1 MLIDLKNG
9 GDLLDSDYTAEI
21 VKAFD
26 FSVIE
31 QCVSQGT
38 CGCGTVQR

>member
-9 GDLLDSDYTAEI
+9 GDLLDSDYTDEI

-31 QCVSQGT
+31 QCVSLARGYT
-38 CGCGTVQR
+38 KRR